1 MCRTI
6 WGDRVWCLHQMV
18 SCVSASGSDLGLPVT
33 QHRKSSALWFLLC
46 PSFFPSRMWA
56 LARDLRASE
65 TRITAG
71 IPWLTAWAHLRLLS
85 IGMEQDPKPSY
96 VSVCLQGFSC
106 TFLFPLVSLPLF
118 LLSLQILSH
127 LSTALYLQDL
137 LFSPKGPFPILLS
150 CYF

>member
-1 MCRTI
+1 MQNHL
-6 WGDRVWCLHQMV
+6 GGQSMV
-18 SCVSASGSDLGLPVT
+18 SPSDGIVCLGFRFSPGTSSHTTQKKQCSVVPTLSLLLP
-33 QHRKSSALWFLLC
+33 
-46 PSFFPSRMWA
+46 PRMWA

-106 TFLFPLVSLPLF
+106 TFLFRLVSLPLF
-118 LLSLQILSH
+118 LLSLPILSH